1 MQKNKLYDF
10 LLLFFIFL
18 FCASFPIDLIIKNN
32 ALICNIIK
40 VCLLAAFMVFFLLY
54 KKRTSLEF
62 KQNSLDLRNFLFFLP
77 VFLVCGSNF
86 TNYLFGNATFS
97 NSMNINFIVTVL
109 LTLFTAIDEELIF
122 RYVFQ
127 ANLKSENKLVRIL
140 IAASVFGLS
149 HITIFLST
157 FNPVSLVNIIY
168 TFAVGIVLGFLFEYV
183 KSIYI
188 CIGFHFLFNLINSNL
203 FEVTTSSNLNL
214 TYYLCNIGVSAII
227 AIYILLIY
235 LFVLKKQND

>member
-1 MQKNKLYDF
+1 MQKNKIYDF
-10 LLLFFIFL
+10 LLIFFVFL

-32 ALICNIIK
+32 QLLCGIIK
-40 VCLLAAFMVFFLLY
+40 LILLVAFLVFFLLY
-54 KKRTSLEF
+54 KRKTCLDF
-62 KQNSLDLRNFLFFLP
+62 KQNTFDLRNFLILLP
-77 VFLVCGSNF
+77 AFLVCGSNF
-86 TNYLFGNATFS
+86 TNYIFGNATY
-97 NSMNINFIVTVL
+97 NNTANETFIVTVL
-109 LTLFTAIDEELIF
+109 LTLITAIDEEIVF
-122 RYVFQ
+122 RYVFE
-127 ANLKSENKLVRIL
+127 ANLKTENKLVRIL
-140 IAASVFGLS
+140 ISAAVFGLS